1 MKYIKHSKFR
11 NTGLIFE
18 LLVRQIAADTIA
30 RSESPAVGI
39 LKKYYNEKSLIG
51 REYKLYE
58 FINKFTKLDNVKAEV
73 VLRTILESSQKLD
86 QSRLKKQKY
95 ELVKELSKSYNLDEL
110 FSIKVKEYKPY
121 AALYC
126 LLEIYNTAELVDP
139 QSIVDNKTTLLEH
152 LTGSEQTEK
161 RVTDTLIEEYT
172 KQDRDLRL
180 LTYRILLEKF
190 NKKYKNLLPE
200 QKTILKEFIVSVNSS
215 KKLQTLVND
224 EFHKIKKEVTEASK
238 RISDEVTRIKLTE
251 ILKTI
256 PSLNKTDRVVDTH
269 LINLLQYYELLAE
282 LRRL

>member
-39 LKKYYNEKSLIG
+39 LKKYYSEKSLIG

-58 FINKFTKLDNVKAEV
+58 FISKHTKLDSTKAEV
-73 VLRTILESSQKLD
+73 VLKTVLESSQKLD
-86 QSRLKKQKY
+86 QVKLKKQKY
-95 ELVKELSKSYNLDEL
+95 ELVKELSRSYNLDEF
-110 FSIKVKEYKPY
+110 FSIKVREYKPY

-126 LLEIYNTAELVDP
+126 LLEIYNTADLVDP
-139 QSIVDNKTTLLEH
+139 QLIVDNKTTLLEH
-152 LTGSEQTEK
+152 LTGNEQTEK

-190 NKKYKNLLPE
+190 NKKYSNLLPE
-200 QKTILKEFIVSVNSS
+200 QKIVLKEFIVSVSSS
-215 KKLQTLVND
+215 KKLQTFVNS
-224 EFHKIKKEVTEASK
+224 EFLKIKKEIVESLQN
-238 RISDEVTRIKLTE
+238 ISDEVTRIKLTE
-251 ILKTI
+251 TVKTV
-256 PSLNKTDRVVDTH
+256 PNLNKTDRVADTH
-269 LINLLQYYELLAE
+269 LIKLLQYYELLAE
-282 LRRL
+282 LKNL